1 MISVIPM
8 PEKIKTL
15 GLCFIAGIIFFMPG
29 ITWGDQGNGSTQP
42 RHEKP
47 PVPSESHSHHAVS
60 SEAANPTEGEQQVG
74 VDERLGEILDLD
86 LVFRDENDREVRLKD
101 FIKKPTLV
109 LPVYFYCPQAC
120 SMMLASLASAI
131 NQVPLTPGENYQ
143 VLAIS
148 FDAQETPELARE
160 AKKNYLK
167 LIEKDFPEDQWKFLT
182 GDRKAI
188 HGLLHGLGYGLK
200 KTGPHMFIH
209 PNVLVVL
216 SPAGKVIRYLYGVY
230 FLPFDIGMALTE
242 ASRETPQLSIR
253 RMLTYCFDY
262 DPKKK
267 TYVFKAFRIVAGTI
281 ILVLAVFLFFL
292 LRKGKHIKTVTGTHD
307 PGKTP

>member
-1 MISVIPM
+1 M
-8 PEKIKTL
+8 PGKMKTL
-15 GLCFIAGIIFFMPG
+15 ALCFIAGILFFMPG
-29 ITWGDQGNGSTQP
+29 ITWGDRGNGSAGP
-42 RHEKP
+42 GHVKP
-47 PVPSESHSHHAVS
+47 PVPSESHSHHAGS
-60 SEAANPTEGEQQVG
+60 SEAASRIEGEQQVG
-74 VDERLGEILDLD
+74 VDERLGEILNLD
-86 LVFRDENDREVRLKD
+86 LVFRDENNRELRLKD
-101 FIKKPTLV
+101 FIKKPTLI

-131 NQVPLTPGENYQ
+131 NQVPLIPGENYQ

-242 ASRETPQLSIR
+242 ASKETPQLSIR

>member
-1 MISVIPM
+1 MIPIILM
-8 PEKIKTL
+8 PGKMKTL
-15 GLCFIAGIIFFMPG
+15 GLCFIAGILFFMPG
-29 ITWGDQGNGSTQP
+29 ITLGDQDNGSTQP
-42 RHEKP
+42 RLEKP
-47 PVPSESHSHHAVS
+47 PVNSENHSHHAGS
-60 SEAANPTEGEQQVG
+60 FEEANRTEREQQVG
-74 VDERLGEILDLD
+74 VDERLGEILNLD
-86 LVFRDENDREVRLKD
+86 LVFRDENDRELRLKD
-101 FIKKPTLV
+101 FIENPTLI

-143 VLAIS
+143 ILAIS

-188 HGLLHGLGYGLK
+188 HELLQGLGYGLK

-209 PNVLVVL
+209 PNVMVVL
-216 SPAGKVIRYLYGVY
+216 SPAGKVIRYLYGIY

-242 ASRETPQLSIR
+242 ASKETPQLSIR
-253 RMLTYCFDY
+253 RVLTYCFDY

-292 LRKGKHIKTVTGTHD
+292 LRKGKHIKAVTGNHN

>member
-1 MISVIPM
+1 MVITM
-8 PEKIKTL
+8 PGRMMKTL
-15 GLCFIAGIIFFMPG
+15 ASCFIAGILLFMPA
-29 ITWGDQGNGSTQP
+29 TNWGDQGKGSTEPLHQKSP
-42 RHEKP
+42 ATPEA
-47 PVPSESHSHHAVS
+47 HSHHAVS
-60 SEAANPTEGEQQVG
+60 AEDTHGAGGEEPVG
-74 VDERLGEILDLD
+74 VEERLGEILNLD
-86 LVFRDENDREVRLKD
+86 LTFRDEDDRELRLKD
-101 FIKKPTLV
+101 FIEKPTLI

-131 NQVPLTPGENYQ
+131 NDVPLTPGKNYQ

-148 FDAQETPELARE
+148 FDEQETPELARE

-188 HGLLHGLGYGLK
+188 HGLLHGLGYRLK
-200 KTGPHMFIH
+200 KTGPHMFVH

-216 SPAGKVIRYLYGVY
+216 SPAGKVIRYLYGIY

-242 ASRETPQLSIR
+242 ASKGTPQLSIR
-253 RMLTYCFDY
+253 RVLTYCFDY
-262 DPKKK
+262 DSEKK
-267 TYVFKAFRIVAGTI
+267 TYVFKAFRIVAVTI

-292 LRKGKHIKTVTGTHD
+292 LRKG
-307 PGKTP
+307 

>member
-1 MISVIPM
+1 MKTFSLCVIVGISFFIP
-8 PEKIKTL
+8 
-15 GLCFIAGIIFFMPG
+15 GII
-29 ITWGDQGNGSTQP
+29 WGVQRNGSFQP
-42 RHEKP
+42 RHEEAR
-47 PVPSESHSHHAVS
+47 VATENHSHHTGFS
-60 SEAANPTEGEQQVG
+60 KEAYETGREQQVG
-74 VDERLGEILDLD
+74 VDERLGETLNLD
-86 LVFRDENDREVRLKD
+86 LVFRDENDRELRLRD
-101 FIKKPTLV
+101 FIKKPTLI

-120 SMMLASLASAI
+120 SMMLASLASAM
-131 NQVPLTPGENYQ
+131 NQVPLIPGENYQ

-148 FDAQETPELARE
+148 FDALETPELARE

-182 GDRKAI
+182 GEQKSI
-188 HGLLHGLGYGLK
+188 HGLLNGLGYGLK

-242 ASRETPQLSIR
+242 ASKGIPQLSIR
-253 RMLTYCFDY
+253 RVLTYCFDY

-307 PGKTP
+307 PGNTP

>member
-1 MISVIPM
+1 MSGSM
-8 PEKIKTL
+8 KKAL
-15 GLCFIAGIIFFMPG
+15 AFCFIAGIIFFMSG
-29 ITWGDQGNGSTQP
+29 INWADLGNRSTEPLHQ
-42 RHEKP
+42 KP
-47 PVPSESHSHHAVS
+47 PATPMAHSHHAIS
-60 SEAANPTEGEQQVG
+60 AKDAQDAERETPVG
-74 VDERLGEILDLD
+74 VKERLGETLNLDLT
-86 LVFRDENDREVRLKD
+86 FRDENDRELRLKD
-101 FIKKPTLV
+101 FLEKPTLI

-131 NQVPLTPGENYQ
+131 NDVPLTPGENYQ

-148 FDAQETPELARE
+148 FDEQETPELARE

-167 LIEKDFPEDQWKFLT
+167 LIQKDFPEDQWKFLT

-188 HGLLHGLGYGLK
+188 HGLLHGLGYRLK

-209 PNVLVVL
+209 PNVMVVL
-216 SPAGKVIRYLYGVY
+216 SPAGKVIRYLYGIY

-242 ASRETPQLSIR
+242 ASKETPQLSIR
-253 RMLTYCFDY
+253 RVLTYCFDY

-267 TYVFKAFRIVAGTI
+267 TYVFKAFRIVAVTI

-292 LRKGKHIKTVTGTHD
+292 LRKGKHMKAVTGSHD
-307 PGKTP
+307 QGKTP

>member
-1 MISVIPM
+1 MIPTILIPGRM
-8 PEKIKTL
+8 KTF
-15 GLCFIAGIIFFMPG
+15 GLCVIVGIIFFIPG
-29 ITWGDQGNGSTQP
+29 IIWGVQGNGSTQHH
-42 RHEKP
+42 HEKAQAAT
-47 PVPSESHSHHAVS
+47 ENHSHHAGS
-60 SEAANPTEGEQQVG
+60 SEAASGTGREQQVG
-74 VDERLGEILDLD
+74 VDERLGETLNLD
-86 LVFRDENDREVRLKD
+86 LVFRDENGRELRLKE
-101 FIKKPTLV
+101 FIEKPTLI

-148 FDAQETPELARE
+148 FDAQEKPELARE

-167 LIEKDFPEDQWKFLT
+167 LIEKDFPEDQWRFLT
-182 GDRKAI
+182 GEQKSI

-242 ASRETPQLSIR
+242 ASKGTPQLSIR
-253 RMLTYCFDY
+253 RVLTYCFDY
-262 DPKKK
+262 DSEKK

-281 ILVLAVFLFFL
+281 ILMLAVFLFFL
-292 LRKGKHIKTVTGTHD
+292 LGKGKHKKATTGTHD
-307 PGKTP
+307 PGNIP